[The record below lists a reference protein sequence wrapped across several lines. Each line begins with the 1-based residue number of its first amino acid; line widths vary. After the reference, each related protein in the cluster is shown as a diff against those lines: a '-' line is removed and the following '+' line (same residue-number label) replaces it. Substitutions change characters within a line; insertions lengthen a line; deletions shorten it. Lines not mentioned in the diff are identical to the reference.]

1 MRFAIPLAEGKLATH
16 FGHCKEFAFVN
27 VENGEISG
35 TEIQVPPPHEP
46 GVLPKWLG
54 DNGVNI
60 VIAGGMGARA
70 VSLLEENRI
79 EVKTGAQRLE
89 PEMLV
94 RQYLENSLVTGQNLC
109 DH

>member
-1 MRFAIPLAEGKLATH
+1 MKFAVPLAEGKLATH
-16 FGHCKEFAFVN
+16 FGHCREFAFID
-27 VENGEISG
+27 VENGEI
-35 TEIQVPPPHEP
+35 TNKEIQVPPPHEP

-54 DNGVNI
+54 DNGVTV

-79 EVKTGAQRLE
+79 EVKTGAPPLE
-89 PEMLV
+89 PETLV
-94 RQYLENSLVTGQNLC
+94 RQYLQNSLTTGQNLC

>member
-1 MRFAIPLAEGKLATH
+1 MKFAVPLAEGKLATH

-27 VENGEISG
+27 VEDGEISG
-35 TEIQVPPPHEP
+35 TEIQIPPPHEP

-54 DNGVNI
+54 ENGVNI

-70 VSLLEENRI
+70 VGLLRENQI
-79 EVKTGAQRLE
+79 EVQTGAPSLE
-89 PEMLV
+89 PEILV
-94 RQYLENSLVTGQNLC
+94 RQYLNNELVTGQNLC